1 MILNTGART
10 DTVQYYTDWL
20 LRRFEEGFVYTR
32 NPVFP
37 NTVTRYE
44 LSPDKI
50 DAVLFCYKNYAP
62 IMPR

>member
-37 NTVTRYE
+37 NTVTRDRK
-44 LSPDKI
+44 S
-50 DAVLFCYKNYAP
+50 VV
-62 IMPR
+62 